1 MNEVRRPAG
10 KRPPR
15 SSMPSTPSRPPDKD
29 MPRGEVHFDRAR
41 AVEELKRYLDECVRE
56 MGLELEYEISSP
68 PSAEGG
74 ATATPSEVGPEVVVA
89 FRGADEA
96 LLLEANA
103 ELLLALEHIA
113 HRWLRLDPRLHDH
126 VRFDCGDYRATRL
139 EELKLSARVAAQR
152 VRETGQPFRFNPMS
166 SRERRLIHLEL
177 NGAAGVRTM
186 SEGAGDHRQLVIYP
200 ANKK

>member
-1 MNEVRRPAG
+1 MSEGRRPAG
-10 KRPPR
+10 KRPP
-15 SSMPSTPSRPPDKD
+15 
-29 MPRGEVHFDRAR
+29 PRGMPKETPRAEAHFDRAR
-41 AVEELKRYLDECVRE
+41 AVEELKRYLDLCVRE
-56 MGLELEYEISSP
+56 MGLELEYEISAP
-68 PSAEGG
+68 DNAEGG
-74 ATATPSEVGPEVVVA
+74 AKSAVSEIGAEVVVA

-96 LLLEANA
+96 LLLEHDA
-103 ELLLALEHIA
+103 ELLLALEQIA

-126 VRFDCGDYRATRL
+126 VRFDCGDYRTTRL
-139 EELKLSARVAAQR
+139 DELKLSARVAAQR

-166 SRERRLIHLEL
+166 PRERRLIHLEL